1 MKQQYKSYQQTYEF
15 LQECVRQYP
24 DLIAI
29 QSIGKTWENR
39 DIMLATI
46 SLNVQ
51 NADLKPAM
59 LYTGTIHAREW
70 IGNELAVSFINYLLK
85 NHSKNPKVL
94 KTLTKN
100 TLYIVPCLNPDGF
113 EFSRTHFSFWRKNRR
128 DNGDG
133 TFGVDLNRN
142 FSIGYQKSQDTAS
155 NVYSGPKPFSEPET

>member
-1 MKQQYKSYQQTYEF
+1 MKQQYKSYKQTYDF
-15 LQECVRQYP
+15 LQECVENYP
-24 DLIAI
+24 DII
-29 QSIGKTWENR
+29 SIKSIGKTWENR

-46 SLNVQ
+46 SLNVE

-70 IGNELAVSFINYLLK
+70 IGNELAVSFIDFLLK
-85 NHSKNPKVL
+85 NYNTNPKIL
-94 KTLTKN
+94 RTITKN

-113 EFSRTHFSFWRKNRR
+113 EYSKSHFSFWRKNRR

-142 FSIGYQKSQDTAS
+142 FSIGYQKIKDTA
-155 NVYSGPKPFSEPET
+155 